1 MVRLSSRAWLSAL
14 AVAVVAMATT
24 MAAPPVAVPPKVT
37 APNNATTTVAS
48 ATHTSNFVLPS
59 GAPGPKPTSPTTSGN
74 QTMTQCP
81 GPLIANTQGLKIKTC
96 MGNCCIKCPA
106 FESLYEPDEV
116 QRVLRMAYYTRQVSL
131 GFAVFMA
138 ISYLCLPG
146 KKAQPH
152 ISVLFLTVSLS
163 LWYAAF
169 DIMPGVSN
177 ACAND
182 FEQSTGHNSRLCGVQ
197 GVLIVYL
204 TQTSALWC
212 SLLIYKLHLVRVVLF
227 LLMTRSLF
235 LLQAQKRKKGSFVWF
250 LSTLGGRRTV
260 SHVHFTLHPPPSLSI
275 SISLSISVM
284 STSIT
289 HHPCPLVH
297 IDNHF

>member
-1 MVRLSSRAWLSAL
+1 
-14 AVAVVAMATT
+14 
-24 MAAPPVAVPPKVT
+24 
-37 APNNATTTVAS
+37 
-48 ATHTSNFVLPS
+48 
-59 GAPGPKPTSPTTSGN
+59 
-74 QTMTQCP
+74 
-81 GPLIANTQGLKIKTC
+81 
-96 MGNCCIKCPA
+96 
-106 FESLYEPDEV
+106 
-116 QRVLRMAYYTRQVSL
+116 MAYYTRQVSL

-182 FEQSTGHNSRLCGVQ
+182 FEQSTGHNSRLCGIQ

-212 SLLIYKLHLVRVVLF
+212 SLLIYKLHLV
-227 LLMTRSLF
+227 SLF
-235 LLQAQKRKKGSFVWF
+235 QLL
-250 LSTLGGRRTV
+250 
-260 SHVHFTLHPPPSLSI
+260 SL
-275 SISLSISVM
+275 
-284 STSIT
+284 
-289 HHPCPLVH
+289 C
-297 IDNHF
+297 